1 MPNALIAHP
10 IVFAAS
16 SYVLRVTIGTT
27 TENLTFS
34 VTAGRYYWLTG
45 DNQADASTSGGVGD
59 LLRNLQTCIASH
71 SDVGTIT
78 VSLTTGFRVQVVT
91 SSIATINILWG
102 NTATTLDATIFG
114 WPQTDTAG
122 TGATLTA
129 PNLGRGLWRAGKPI
143 SEPDTRR
150 RRVHLGGISESLSGL
165 HRVSNFGTS
174 VRQRELAFR
183 LLQRSVALDEYA
195 TTTEPYGTWEQ
206 AWESMRLGRPA
217 RIYADETS
225 RTSTSYSLVRTR
237 SVSDPLARDPSTP
250 LRWGVDLQVA
260 DV

>member
-10 IVFAAS
+10 IVFTSA
-16 SYVLRVTIGTT
+16 SYVLRVTIGSV

-34 VTAGRYYWLTG
+34 VTPGRYYWLTG

-59 LLRNLQTCIASH
+59 LLRNLQACIASH

-78 VSLTTGFRVQVVT
+78 VSLTSGFRVQVVT

-102 NTATTLDATIFG
+102 NAATTLDATIFG
-114 WPQTDTAG
+114 FAQTDTAG
-122 TGATLTA
+122 VGATLTA

-143 SEPDTRR
+143 SEPDSRR

-195 TTTEPYGTWEQ
+195 TSTEPYGTWEQ

-237 SVSDPLARDPSTP
+237 SVADPLARDPSTP

-260 DV
+260 DL

>member
-1 MPNALIAHP
+1 
-10 IVFAAS
+10 
-16 SYVLRVTIGTT
+16 
-27 TENLTFS
+27 
-34 VTAGRYYWLTG
+34 
-45 DNQADASTSGGVGD
+45 
-59 LLRNLQTCIASH
+59 
-71 SDVGTIT
+71 
-78 VSLTTGFRVQVVT
+78 VQVVT

-102 NTATTLDATIFG
+102 NAATTLDATIFG
-114 WPQTDTAG
+114 WAQTDTAG

-260 DV
+260 DL

>member
-10 IVFAAS
+10 IVFSSS
-16 SYVLRVTIGTT
+16 SYVLRVTIGTV
-27 TENLTFS
+27 TENLTLS
-34 VTAGRYYWLTG
+34 VTPGRYYWLVG
-45 DNQADASTSGGVGD
+45 DNQADASTNGGVGD

-78 VSLTTGFRVQVVT
+78 VSLTSGFRVQVVT
-91 SSIATINILWG
+91 SSVATINILWG
-102 NTATTLDATIFG
+102 NSATTLDATIFG
-114 WPQTDTAG
+114 WAQTNTAG
-122 TGATLTA
+122 VGATLTA

-165 HRVSNFGTS
+165 HRVSNFGAS
-174 VRQRELAFR
+174 VRQRDLAFR

-195 TTTEPYGTWEQ
+195 TATEPYGTWEQ

-217 RIYADETS
+217 RIYADEAS

-260 DV
+260 DL

>member
-10 IVFAAS
+10 IVFSAS

-34 VTAGRYYWLTG
+34 VTPGRYYWLTG

-78 VSLTTGFRVQVVT
+78 VTLTSGFRVQVVT

-102 NTATTLDATIFG
+102 NSATTLDATIFG
-114 WPQTDTAG
+114 WPQTNTAG

-143 SEPDTRR
+143 SEPDSRR

-183 LLQRSVALDEYA
+183 LLPRAVALDEYA
-195 TTTEPYGTWEQ
+195 TATEPYGTWEQ

-217 RIYADETS
+217 RIYADEAT

-237 SVSDPLARDPSTP
+237 SVADPLARDPSTP

-260 DV
+260 DL

>member
-10 IVFAAS
+10 IVFSAA
-16 SYVLRVTIGTT
+16 SYVLRVTIGTV

-34 VTAGRYYWLTG
+34 ATPGRYYWLTG
-45 DNQADASTSGGVGD
+45 DNQADASTNGGVGD

-78 VSLTTGFRVQVVT
+78 VSLTSGFRVQVVT

-102 NTATTLDATIFG
+102 DAATTLDATIFG
-114 WPQTDTAG
+114 WAQTDTAG

-165 HRVSNFGTS
+165 HRVSNFGVS

-260 DV
+260 DL

>member
-10 IVFAAS
+10 IVFSAS
-16 SYVLRVTIGTT
+16 SYVLRVTIGVN

-34 VTAGRYYWLTG
+34 VTPGRYYWLTG
-45 DNQADASTSGGVGD
+45 APQVDASTHGGVGD
-59 LLRNLQTCIASH
+59 LLRNLQTCIASP

-78 VSLTTGFRVQVVT
+78 VSLTSGFRVQVVT

-102 NTATTLDATIFG
+102 NAATTLDATIFG

-143 SEPDTRR
+143 SEPDSRR

-195 TTTEPYGTWEQ
+195 TSTEPYGTWEQ

-260 DV
+260 DL